1 MSLVWTAI
9 GANWKSILALA
20 GAATVGAA
28 GGAYWTL
35 PRSVADIRAEQQHQ
49 GEQLDALED
58 AVLANTRA
66 IRLVSCVQSARF
78 LSDRNESDAQTAQ
91 CIARFGLR

>member
-1 MSLVWTAI
+1 MWTAI

-35 PRSVADIRAEQQHQ
+35 PRSVAEMREIQSQQ
-49 GEQLDALED
+49 GEQLDALAD
-58 AVLANTRA
+58 AVIRNTRA
-66 IRLVSCVQSARF
+66 IQLVTCVQAANMIDVQPDSRA
-78 LSDRNESDAQTAQ
+78 AVHA
-91 CIARFGLR
+91 CIVSFGVGPND

>member
-1 MSLVWTAI
+1 MMSAWAAI
-9 GANWKSILALA
+9 GANWKSILALM

-28 GGAYWTL
+28 GGAYWTM
-35 PRSVADIRAEQQHQ
+35 PRTVAAMQLEQEHQ

-66 IRLVSCVQSARF
+66 IRLVSCVQSAHF
-78 LSDRNESDAQTAQ
+78 LSDRGEAEAQTAQ
-91 CIARFGLR
+91 CIATFGLR